1 VISGERLKGDGIMPL
16 PDAFLQE
23 LKARSDLAE
32 LASTYVNLKRSG
44 KNLVGLCPFHSEKSP
59 SFTVYPDNGSFY
71 CFGCGVGGDV
81 ITFVRRI
88 ENLDYMESIR
98 FLAQRAG
105 LTVPENQADDGMA
118 KLRTRI
124 LAVNRETARFYYG
137 TLVSE
142 AGAAGRD
149 YFARRALKPET
160 IRHFGL
166 GFSPPGRF
174 ALVDYLER
182 KGFTQQEMI
191 LANVAF
197 QSRSGRAVDR
207 FYGRVMFPIID
218 LRGNVVAFG
227 GRTLGDDKPKYLNT
241 SDTPVFNKGD
251 MLFALNFA
259 KNGSHGQ
266 LILCEGYMDVISMHQ
281 AGFTNAVATLGT
293 ALTPS
298 QARLMSRYAKEV
310 IVSYDSDGPG
320 QKAASR
326 AIPILRAAGLLVR
339 VLTIEGGKDP
349 DEYIKTYGPLRFKQM
364 LDSCGNDVE
373 YRLQKAKTGC
383 NLQTAEGRVAYLRGA
398 VQVLAALDNKV
409 EREVYAGRVAAE
421 TGIETA
427 TLLSQVESGSKK
439 LEKNRKKQ
447 EFREIRQKAAGYRDS
462 INPEKAE
469 HLRAASAE
477 EALIAY
483 VLKNPGSAAKLYALL
498 PPEKFITKFNR
509 CVYERIMGR
518 MKEEKSV
525 SLTDL
530 AEELSPDESA
540 YLAGILAKHDG
551 VSAEWRDVQE
561 YVNVILQEN
570 DSRILGSAAEAQPGE
585 IEDYLEKL
593 RQQKK

>member
-1 VISGERLKGDGIMPL
+1 MPL
-16 PDAFLQE
+16 PDSFLQE
-23 LKARSDLAE
+23 LKARSDLVE
-32 LASTYVNLKRSG
+32 IASSYVSLKRSG
-44 KNLVGLCPFHSEKSP
+44 KNMVGLCPFHSEKSP
-59 SFTVYPDNGSFY
+59 SFNIYPDNGSFY

-88 ENLDYMESIR
+88 ENLDYMETVR

-105 LTVPENQADDGMA
+105 MTVPENQVDDGMA

-124 LAVNRETARFYYG
+124 LAVNRETARFYYS

-142 AGAAGRD
+142 AGAPGRE
-149 YFARRALKPET
+149 YFSKRALQT
-160 IRHFGL
+160 ATVRHFGL
-166 GFSPPGRF
+166 GYSPPGRF
-174 ALVDYLER
+174 ALVDFLAR
-182 KGFTQQEMI
+182 KGFTQQEMV

-197 QSRSGRAVDR
+197 QSRSGRVVDR
-207 FYGRVMFPIID
+207 FFGRVMFPIID

-259 KNGSHGQ
+259 KNNNNGR

-281 AGFTNAVATLGT
+281 AGFTNTVATLGT

-310 IVSYDSDGPG
+310 VVSYDSDGPG
-320 QKAASR
+320 QKAAAR
-326 AIPILRAAGLLVR
+326 AIPLLRAAGLIVR

-364 LDSCGNDVE
+364 LEACGNDVE
-373 YRLQKAKTGC
+373 YRLGKAKEGC
-383 NLQTAEGRVAYLRGA
+383 NLQTAEGRMNYLRA
-398 VQVLAALDNKV
+398 ASQVLAALDNKV
-409 EREVYAGRVAAE
+409 EREVYAGKVAAE

-427 TLLSQVESGSKK
+427 TLLSQAESGSKK
-439 LEKNRKKQ
+439 LESSRRKK
-447 EFREIRQKAAGYRDS
+447 EFREIRWQTAGYRDS
-462 INPEKAE
+462 VNPEKAE
-469 HLRAASAE
+469 HLRAAAAE
-477 EALIAY
+477 EAVIAY
-483 VLKNPGSAAKLYALL
+483 VLKNPGSAERLSEAL
-498 PPEKFITKFNR
+498 PPEKFITGFNR
-509 CVYERIMGR
+509 RVYAGIMGR

-530 AEELSPDESA
+530 AGEFSPDEIS
-540 YLAGILAKHDG
+540 YLAGILARHDG
-551 VSAEWRDVQE
+551 VSAEERDAGE

-570 DSRILGSAAEAQPGE
+570 ESRMLGSAADAPPGE
-585 IEDYLEKL
+585 IESYLEKL
-593 RQQKK
+593 KQRKK

>member
-1 VISGERLKGDGIMPL
+1 MPL

-32 LASTYVNLKRSG
+32 VASNYVSLKRSG

-59 SFTVYPDNGSFY
+59 SFNIYPDNGSFY

-88 ENLDYMESIR
+88 ENLDYMEAIR

-105 LTVPENQADDGMA
+105 LTVPENQVDDGMA

-124 LAVNRETARFYYG
+124 LAINRETARYYYG
-137 TLVSE
+137 VLNSD
-142 AGAAGRD
+142 AGAPGRD
-149 YFARRALKPET
+149 YFARRVLKPET

-166 GFSPPGRF
+166 GYSPPGRF
-174 ALVDYLER
+174 SLVDYLER

-197 QSRSGRAVDR
+197 KSRSGKAVDR
-207 FYGRVMFPIID
+207 FFGRVMFPIID

-241 SDTPVFNKGD
+241 SETPVFSKGD

-259 KNGSHGQ
+259 KNNNQ
-266 LILCEGYMDVISMHQ
+266 DRLILCEGYMDVISMHQ

-310 IVSYDSDGPG
+310 IVSYDSDEPG

-326 AIPILRAAGLLVR
+326 AIPLLRSAGLLVR
-339 VLTIEGGKDP
+339 VLTIAGGKDP
-349 DEYIKTYGPLRFKQM
+349 DEYIKTYGPVKFKQM
-364 LDSCGNDVE
+364 LEKSGNDVE
-373 YRLQKAKTGC
+373 YRLQKVKSGC

-398 VQVLAALDNKV
+398 VQVLAALENKV
-409 EREVYAGRVAAE
+409 EREVYAGKVAGE

-427 TLLSQVESGSKK
+427 TLLSQVESGNKK
-439 LEKNRKKQ
+439 LEKSKKQ
-447 EFREIRQKAAGYRDS
+447 KEFREIRQQAVGYKDS

-477 EALIAY
+477 EALISFL
-483 VLKNPGSAAKLYALL
+483 VRNPDSGDKISQVL
-498 PPEKFITKFNR
+498 PPEKFITAFNR
-509 CVYERIMGR
+509 RVYERIMGR
-518 MKEEKSV
+518 IKEEKAV
-525 SLTDL
+525 SLTDIS
-530 AEELSPDESA
+530 EGLSPDEISSV
-540 YLAGILAKHDG
+540 AGILAKFDG
-551 VSAEWRDVQE
+551 ICAEWQDAKE
-561 YVNVILQEN
+561 YINVILQEN
-570 DSRILGSAAEAQPGE
+570 ESRILGNAASAEPRE

>member
-1 VISGERLKGDGIMPL
+1 MPL

-32 LASTYVNLKRSG
+32 IASNYVSLKRGG
-44 KNLVGLCPFHSEKSP
+44 KNLVGLCPFHNEKSP
-59 SFTVYPDNGSFY
+59 SFNIYPDNGSFY

-88 ENLDYMESIR
+88 ENLDYMEAIR

-105 LTVPENQADDGMA
+105 LTVPENQVDDGMA

-124 LAVNRETARFYYG
+124 LAINRETARFYYG
-137 TLVSE
+137 VLNSE
-142 AGAAGRD
+142 AGKAGRD
-149 YFARRALKPET
+149 YFARRVLKPET

-166 GFSPPGRF
+166 GYSLPGRF
-174 ALVDYLER
+174 SLVDYLER

-197 QSRSGRAVDR
+197 KSRSGKAVDR
-207 FYGRVMFPIID
+207 FFGRVMFPIID

-241 SDTPVFNKGD
+241 SETPVFSKGD
-251 MLFALNFA
+251 MLFSLNFA
-259 KNGSHGQ
+259 KNNNHDR

-281 AGFTNAVATLGT
+281 AGFTSAVATLGT
-293 ALTPS
+293 ALTSS

-310 IVSYDSDGPG
+310 IVSYDADAPG

-326 AIPILRAAGLLVR
+326 AIPILRSAGLLVR
-339 VLTIEGGKDP
+339 VLTIAGGKDP
-349 DEYIKTYGPLRFKQM
+349 DEYIKTYGPVKFKQM
-364 LDSCGNDVE
+364 LESCGNDVE
-373 YRLQKAKTGC
+373 YRLQKVKSGC
-383 NLQTAEGRVAYLRGA
+383 NIQTAEGRVAYLRGA
-398 VQVLAALDNKV
+398 VQVLAALENKV
-409 EREVYAGRVAAE
+409 EREVYAGKVAAE

-427 TLLSQVESGSKK
+427 TLLTQVESGNRK
-439 LEKNRKKQ
+439 LEKNRRQK
-447 EFREIRQKAAGYRDS
+447 EFREIRQQAVGYKDS
-462 INPEKAE
+462 INPEKPE

-483 VLKNPGSAAKLYALL
+483 LVKNPDSGSKIFEIL
-498 PPEKFITKFNR
+498 PPEKFITEFNR
-509 CVYERIMGR
+509 RVYERIMGR
-518 MKEEKSV
+518 IKEEKAV
-525 SLTDL
+525 SLT
-530 AEELSPDESA
+530 ELSEGLTPDEIS
-540 YLAGILAKHDG
+540 YVAGILAKYDG
-551 VSAEWRDVQE
+551 VSAEWQDAKE
-561 YVNVILQEN
+561 YINVIIQEN
-570 DSRILGSAAEAQPGE
+570 DSRILGNAASAQPGE